1 MPCPAGLR
9 SGYRATGDMRCS
21 CRLFRRHSREIAWFI
36 LRQSVRGQ
44 RPTGSTGAGTVAAIL
59 VGSGSS
65 GERLSVSGAGSPQQS
80 GSPPTSQ
87 LTLSAQRFRGKRTG
101 VGRPWASDAS
111 QKQRGARSQS
121 AQQQQ
126 IHTHTHTR
134 TLSIPR
140 LSFQPRPSLCLSVP
154 PALTTPSFSFSLPL
168 RAARPRTASS
178 PLRRPSNLGC
188 FRA

>member
-21 CRLFRRHSREIAWFI
+21 CRLFRRHAREIAWFI

-126 IHTHTHTR
+126 IHSHTHTHTQY
-134 TLSIPR
+134 TTSFISTSSLS
-140 LSFQPRPSLCLSVP
+140 LSPSLYCLH
-154 PALTTPSFSFSLPL
+154 
-168 RAARPRTASS
+168 
-178 PLRRPSNLGC
+178 
-188 FRA
+188 